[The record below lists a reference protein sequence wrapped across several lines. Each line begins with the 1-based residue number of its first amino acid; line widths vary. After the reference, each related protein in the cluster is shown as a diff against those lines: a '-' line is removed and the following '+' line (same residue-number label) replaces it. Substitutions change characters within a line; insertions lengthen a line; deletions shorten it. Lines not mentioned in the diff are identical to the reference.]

1 MINLVLAELLKFR
14 TTRTFWGLAGSAL
27 GLVLLIVILTLA
39 IDDHLNTE
47 QDVRDLLST
56 AGIYGL
62 MTLILGV
69 VAGAGEYRHGTIAWT
84 LLVTPNRL
92 RAVGGGVIAC
102 FLGGLA
108 IGVVVASCVTAVA
121 LPWLSA
127 KDAVL
132 PPTGDLL
139 KILLGGVLYAALAA
153 ALGSAFGQLLRNQV
167 AGVVIVL
174 VLIFVVDPV
183 IAGLLEN
190 VGQFT
195 LTGLGIAMSGGDNG
209 DTDVLPLG
217 VAALVWALYT
227 ALFTALAVIFT
238 SRRDI

>member
-39 IDDHLNTE
+39 IDDNLNTE
-47 QDVRDLLST
+47 QDVRDLLSS

-108 IGVVVASCVTAVA
+108 IGVVVASCVAAVA

-127 KDAVL
+127 KDAIL
-132 PPTGDLL
+132 PPTGDML
-139 KILLGGVLYAALAA
+139 KILLGGVLYGALAA
-153 ALGSAFGQLLRNQV
+153 ALGSAFGALLRNQV

-209 DTDVLPLG
+209 DSNVLPLG